1 MIVANFSVD
10 GVGFFAFFLERVLFI
25 PVAVCR
31 CGGGGMCVTRPSVF
45 KEFLHGCIY
54 SLLLFLQ

>member
-1 MIVANFSVD
+1 MIVAHFSID
-10 GVGFFAFFLERVLFI
+10 GVDFFAFFLERVLFI

-31 CGGGGMCVTRPSVF
+31 RVGGGVCVTRSSVF

-54 SLLLFLQ
+54 SLLLFLK

>member
-31 CGGGGMCVTRPSVF
+31 RGGGGVCVTRSSVF
-45 KEFLHGCIY
+45 KEFLHGYIY
-54 SLLLFLQ
+54 SPLLI